1 MKDILCIIPARTG
14 SKGVKNKNF
23 LKIKG
28 KMLIQYTIDTA
39 KKISKYCDIIISSD
53 SLKTKEICRK
63 NNIKFHG
70 IRPKKYSGDKV
81 ETYKV
86 VNYELKK
93 IEKGKKIYKYILL
106 LQPTCPIRDY
116 KKLLKAIKKIKSKKY
131 DSVISI
137 KNVNENHP
145 LRMKKIVNNYVINY
159 VNMKKE
165 NMKPRQSLP
174 NVYIRSGSIYL
185 FSREVLFRQKS
196 LVGKKCYGIILK
208 GKETINIDTYENL
221 NEFKKIND

>member
-1 MKDILCIIPARTG
+1 MKDILCIIPARSG

-23 LKIKG
+23 LKVKG
-28 KMLIQYTIDTA
+28 KMLIQYTIDSA
-39 KKISKYCDIIISSD
+39 KKISKYCDILISSD
-53 SLKTKEICRK
+53 SPKTEKICKK
-63 NNIKFHG
+63 NNLKFYG
-70 IRPKKYSGDKV
+70 LRPKKLSGDKV

-93 IEKGKKIYKYILL
+93 IEKGIKTYKYILL
-106 LQPTCPIRDY
+106 LQPTCPLRDY
-116 KKLLKAIKKIKSKKY
+116 RKLLKAIKKIKSKKY

-137 KNVNENHP
+137 KDVNENHP

-159 VNMKKE
+159 ADINKE

-174 NVYIRSGSIYL
+174 KVYIRSGSIYL
-185 FSREVLFRQKS
+185 FERNVLLKQKS
-196 LVGKKCYGIILK
+196 MVGKKCYGIILS

-221 NEFKKIND
+221 NEFKKNL